1 MWAAP
6 CDPEKDNRF
15 QIMDGNPNHIILR
28 VVYDLRSVLKPS
40 FEWRNT
46 HWKWWMMVD
55 MKKKRDVSFESSMIC
70 FCAFILSSPW
80 STTLSSPG
88 TTRWLT
94 AVAMQLENLARETRS
109 VALSS
114 AVRLIDRSVEGRS
127 EEKVKQTSDWDLE
140 NEDGTYARLYKPDR
154 NNDAAYFCCCASWG
168 CRVLCIW
175 PWMERCVVPAP
186 ARGPHSGP
194 PGSILTAH

>member
-28 VVYDLRSVLKPS
+28 VVYDLRSVLKP
-40 FEWRNT
+40 
-46 HWKWWMMVD
+46 K
-55 MKKKRDVSFESSMIC
+55 IC

-175 PWMERCVVPAP
+175 PWMERYVVPAP